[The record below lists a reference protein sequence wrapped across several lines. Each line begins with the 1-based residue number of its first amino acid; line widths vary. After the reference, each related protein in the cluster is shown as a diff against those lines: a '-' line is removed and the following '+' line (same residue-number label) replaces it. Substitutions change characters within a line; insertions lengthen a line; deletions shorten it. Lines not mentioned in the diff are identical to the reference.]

1 MWRKNLSPRE
11 NEVAL
16 LVARGFSNKEV
27 ARELE
32 LSNTTVKTHVHSIL
46 QKLGAKNRYNL
57 IIAHLAAESRLVAV
71 HLKSDQVF

>member
-11 NEVAL
+11 SEVAL

-57 IIAHLAAESRLVAV
+57 THLAAESRLAAV
-71 HLKSDQVF
+71 HPKSDQVF